1 MLEDVAL
8 SRTQRGKFTFAWDEM
23 GDVAFDNRAVY
34 PVLTTLVTRKGEYYF
49 DPDGTQGTLL
59 HTVKQDKF
67 TTGSQLRSY
76 AQDGGNQVIQE
87 GTISQFTPTATRL
100 KSASWELDLSW
111 QVKNDPKPIGEQVR
125 V

>member
-8 SRTQRGKFTFAWDEM
+8 TKTHRGKFTFTWDEFS
-23 GDVAFDNRAVY
+23 DVVFNERAVY
-34 PVLTTLVTRKGEYYF
+34 PVLTTLATRKGEYAW
-49 DPDGTQGTLL
+49 DSEGTQGTLL

-76 AQDGGNQVIQE
+76 AQDGGNQVIAE
-87 GTISQFTPTATRL
+87 GSITAFDAQPTRL
-100 KSASWELDLSW
+100 GPGSWELQVSW
-111 QVKNDPKPIGEQVR
+111 HVKSQPQPVGERVR